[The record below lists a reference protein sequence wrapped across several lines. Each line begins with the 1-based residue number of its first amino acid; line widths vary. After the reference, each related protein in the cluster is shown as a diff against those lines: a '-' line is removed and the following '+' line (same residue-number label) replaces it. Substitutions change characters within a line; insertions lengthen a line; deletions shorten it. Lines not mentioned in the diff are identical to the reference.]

1 MFPAHQHHNS
11 LHTLSDPFKSLMI
24 YSTKYRFAGATT
36 STFSREAFLSMAW
49 WVIYRLPQQIGALS
63 RELRLFET
71 RLRCLRFPFTISA
84 PDTLSLSSRVE
95 RIFQNFSADIENVIL
110 RAHWEWGSSRE
121 IYRILTNNIALN
133 EQFSQWHRHCTRYV
147 WESVKRW
154 KIQFSLPKIFF
165 SAQHW
170 HFEHYEFGF
179 ISVNHKSMIYFHFT
193 CLRMRVGK
201 QQTHNNI

>member
-1 MFPAHQHHNS
+1 
-11 LHTLSDPFKSLMI
+11 MI
-24 YSTKYRFAGATT
+24 YSTKYRFADATT
-36 STFSREAFLSMAW
+36 STFSREAFLSKAW

-63 RELRLFET
+63 RELRLFES

-84 PDTLSLSSRVE
+84 SLTRSHSRVE
-95 RIFQNFSADIENVIL
+95 WRGYFKISLPTLKMSYWALGMGKLERN
-110 RAHWEWGSSRE
+110 
-121 IYRILTNNIALN
+121 IYRILTNNIVLN
-133 EQFSQWHRHCTRYV
+133 EQFSQWHRRCTRYV

-193 CLRMRVGK
+193 CLHIWESASSK
-201 QQTHNNI
+201 HTIISNI